1 MKQIFILVLIFIFF
15 LLPIHIFAS
24 EEVHLGEH
32 TDSDGIKSKYAVAES
47 VVVKTP
53 EWTGTTDNPP
63 LQISK
68 AVSIAKE
75 WVKKKNP
82 KLDDFQVSKLSIQRI
97 GCSSIKNRWYYEID
111 FQGILDGRTLF
122 GPDFMAKILMNGT
135 IIEPIITR
143 PSR

>member
-1 MKQIFILVLIFIFF
+1 MKQILIAILTFIFF
-15 LLPIHIFAS
+15 LLPIYVFAS
-24 EEVHLGEH
+24 EEVHLGEL
-32 TDSDGIKSKYAVAES
+32 TDSDGIKFKYAVAES
-47 VVVKTP
+47 AIVKTP
-53 EWTGTTDNPP
+53 EWTGSNDSPP

-68 AVSIAKE
+68 AVIIAKD

-82 KLDDFQVSKLSIQRI
+82 KLDDFQVSKIHIQRI

-122 GPDFMAKILMNGT
+122 GPDYIAKVLMDGT
-135 IIEPIITR
+135 IIEPVIIR